1 MNTGFWKM
9 DSGLSA
15 SPSPGMTLRYGSPSS
30 FGEALRDHLVGVGAE
45 AGGGK
50 DAVELGAH
58 EPLASRVVAPPL
70 PEGLH
75 EARRQ
80 GRVTGVERQNLV
92 GEQRIALAA
101 LGVEMQR
108 VALREG

>member
-1 MNTGFWKM
+1 MGFA
-9 DSGLSA
+9 LL
-15 SPSPGMTLRYGSPSS
+15 SPSYGVSEES

-45 AGGGK
+45 ARRRE

-58 EPLASRVVAPPL
+58 QPLASRIVAPPL
-70 PEGLH
+70 PQGLH

-80 GRVTGVERQNLV
+80 GRVTGIQRENLV

-108 VALREG
+108 VALRG